1 MPNNKT
7 PSPWMTQAEAANYLR
22 ITDRAVRVMISDGR
36 LAGYTMGGR
45 RTVRVRRDEV
55 EALMQPIPA
64 AASL

>member
-1 MPNNKT
+1 
-7 PSPWMTQAEAANYLR
+7 MTQAEAANYLR

-64 AASL
+64 AGA